1 MKSWRVWAV
10 VFTLGFG
17 VRGIAR
23 AQPQDDAALAD
34 EPTAKNAWPL
44 SGRGAPAA
52 AQQETE
58 AEPPLTTA
66 QLRQRYPDL
75 ELRVT
80 PPPTLT
86 LLVPTAIYPFQ
97 TLGIGLGFDMYALPR
112 LRLSAIMA
120 IGGSIGGV
128 NGRWEFS
135 AYGELGVGVA
145 VLRWPGQAVARLPS
159 PAALNFRSKR
169 SAGERFILGEESPP
183 EESFFHAIV
192 PASHSL
198 EVEVGALSGHYPLYR
213 CTENCTGEP
222 GVSPTKESASVQA
235 TLIYAGLRYVYYRS
249 ARSARPPLSSLAGFE
264 AAVDA
269 LNNPFSRPAPEV
281 FNLSDHH
288 PSHDPVGVRVK
299 LGVPALKCSVGGS
312 CLGVDLMGGYLP
324 SPASAMFSV
333 NATLR

>member
-1 MKSWRVWAV
+1 MRTWWVRAIAIAAG
-10 VFTLGFG
+10 LGG
-17 VRGIAR
+17 PGIAR

-34 EPTAKNAWPL
+34 APPKKQAWPS
-44 SGRGAPAA
+44 SGRSLGAT
-52 AQQETE
+52 AQQE
-58 AEPPLTTA
+58 AETAPALTTA
-66 QLRQRYPDL
+66 ELRQRYPDL

-86 LLVPTAIYPFQ
+86 LLVPTVIYPFQ
-97 TLGIGLGFDMYALPR
+97 TLGIGLGFDMYAVPR
-112 LRLSAIMA
+112 LRVSATMA

-128 NGRWEFS
+128 SGRWEFS

-145 VLRWPGQAVARLPS
+145 VLRWPGQAVARLPG
-159 PAALNFRSKR
+159 PDALSFRSKR
-169 SAGERFILGEESPP
+169 SAGERFILGEEGPP
-183 EESFFHAIV
+183 EESFFQAIV
-192 PASHSL
+192 PAFHSL
-198 EVEVGALSGHYPLYR
+198 EVEVGAFGGHYPLYR

-222 GVSPTKESASVQA
+222 GVSPTKESASMQV
-235 TLIYAGLRYVYYRS
+235 TLVYAGLRYVYYRS

-269 LNNPFSRPAPEV
+269 LNNPFSRPGPEV

-324 SPASAMFSV
+324 SPASAMFSL

>member
-1 MKSWRVWAV
+1 MWRVWAMAIA
-10 VFTLGFG
+10 LGFG
-17 VRGIAR
+17 VQGIAR

-34 EPTAKNAWPL
+34 EPKKQAWP
-44 SGRGAPAA
+44 SAGPGRGAA

-58 AEPPLTTA
+58 AEPALTTA
-66 QLRQRYPDL
+66 ELRQRYPDL
-75 ELRVT
+75 ELRVI

-97 TLGIGLGFDMYALPR
+97 TLGMGLGYDMYALPR
-112 LRLSAIMA
+112 LRLSAIVA

-135 AYGELGVGVA
+135 AYGELGVGVTA
-145 VLRWPGQAVARLPS
+145 LRWPGQAVARLPG
-159 PAALNFRSKR
+159 PAAIKFRSKR
-169 SAGERFILGEESPP
+169 GTAERLLLGEESPP

-198 EVEVGALSGHYPLYR
+198 EVEAGAFSGHYALYR
-213 CTENCTGEP
+213 CTENCTGAP
-222 GVSPTKESASVQA
+222 GASPTKESASMQV
-235 TLIYAGLRYVYYRS
+235 TLIFAGLRYVYYRS
-249 ARSARPPLSSLAGFE
+249 ARAARPPLGSLASFE

-269 LNNPFSRPAPEV
+269 ISNPFLRPAPDV

-288 PSHDPVGVRVK
+288 PSHHPVGVRVK
-299 LGVPALKCSVGGS
+299 LRVPALQCSVGGS

-324 SPASAMFSV
+324 SPASAMFSI